1 MAGHDELPNGRFTK
15 KQMFMIRFLA
25 FGIILSVLAYGTN
38 SEDRRKVQKSQDTE
52 TISEEEQK
60 SRSAETITEKGQ
72 REKLQK
78 AVDEINKAIEDC
90 VPGIICWGDSL
101 TEGGEVNYPLVLS
114 ETIRKNIIEEVSR
127 RDDES
132 EI

>member
-1 MAGHDELPNGRFTK
+1 MRGRAKRVMAGHDELPNGRFTK

-38 SEDRRKVQKSQDTE
+38 SEERRKVQKSQDTE

-60 SRSAETITEKGQ
+60 SQSAETITEKGQ

-78 AVDEINKAIEDC
+78 MR
-90 VPGIICWGDSL
+90 L
-101 TEGGEVNYPLVLS
+101 TKQLKTVFRGLSAGGTV
-114 ETIRKNIIEEVSR
+114 
-127 RDDES
+127 
-132 EI
+132 